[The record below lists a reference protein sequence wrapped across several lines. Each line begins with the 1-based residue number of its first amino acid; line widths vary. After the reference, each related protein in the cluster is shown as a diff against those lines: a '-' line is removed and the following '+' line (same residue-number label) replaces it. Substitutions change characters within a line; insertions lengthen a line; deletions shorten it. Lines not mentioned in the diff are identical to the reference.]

1 VGAMNEMHLD
11 GNENIDEFLTII
23 ESKGFT
29 VWKIPSIGL
38 VFLRYEVSCNLS
50 VLFITR
56 TKLKKSVVSFEPTY
70 MSNKVS
76 VIVPVYNQALYLDE
90 TLQSVLEQT
99 HLVEMY
105 YN

>member
-1 VGAMNEMHLD
+1 MDIEGAEKAILKSKDLSWMDKVGAMNIEMHLD

-38 VFLRYEVSCNLS
+38 VFLRYEVNCNLS

-56 TKLKKSVVSFEPTY
+56 TK
-70 MSNKVS
+70 N
-76 VIVPVYNQALYLDE
+76 
-90 TLQSVLEQT
+90 
-99 HLVEMY
+99 
-105 YN
+105 

>member
-38 VFLRYEVSCNLS
+38 VFFAVRS
-50 VLFITR
+50 
-56 TKLKKSVVSFEPTY
+56 KL
-70 MSNKVS
+70 
-76 VIVPVYNQALYLDE
+76 
-90 TLQSVLEQT
+90 
-99 HLVEMY
+99 
-105 YN
+105 